1 MIIILKNIKQLVLI
15 FIFLNSAN
23 VLNAQPLKKDYVRT
37 AIELGLFISIEYDF
51 FNLNSYQ
58 NKRIEAPNKFD
69 NYFLLEQ
76 QDFVQPLCPG
86 IMPAKELSFLF
97 FLLKILA
104 DFLLSLLLHE
114 ASFFLSTCL

>member
-69 NYFLLEQ
+69 NYFRDKLRWEKNKLDNAKLYSDILLYGI
-76 QDFVQPLCPG
+76 VLGSIPTSPL
-86 IMPAKELSFLF
+86 
-97 FLLKILA
+97 LLKNNQ
-104 DFLLSLLLHE
+104 
-114 ASFFLSTCL
+114 